1 MSTITVALQAVYL
14 ESRIFAEHFIPS
26 IMGLVV
32 LVATWSVSRYFGR
45 LYEQVQIK
53 KYLPEIAR
61 KEVSERDAK
70 IKELTAL
77 LGKEHSE
84 TVRLR
89 RFYGYTIARCGD
101 IIDEAKSYEAA
112 GRP

>member
-1 MSTITVALQAVYL
+1 MLITSLKAVYHETRL
-14 ESRIFAEHFIPS
+14 FAEHFVPS
-26 IMGLVV
+26 ILGLIV
-32 LVATWSVSRYFGR
+32 LVATWSMSRYFGR
-45 LYEQVQIK
+45 LYEQGQIK

-61 KEVSERDAK
+61 KEVAERDAK

-77 LGKEHSE
+77 LVKERGE
-84 TVRLR
+84 IARLR

-112 GRP
+112 GRQ